1 MGDSSSESQA
11 SSQSLLSR
19 HIYRLELQQR
29 RFRQEFEQLGLLTR
43 TRQEEFT
50 FLQEQVSN
58 LEEQRRGLDQDLCQL
73 RVLLELLSARLGQC
87 EAQLRVAE
95 ALHSQ
100 LGQASEEHAVRNSVT
115 SIALARLSRRVEAIE
130 RVLRAN
136 RLD

>member
-19 HIYRLELQQR
+19 HTYRLELQQR

-87 EAQLRVAE
+87 EEQLRVAE

-100 LGQASEEHAVRNSVT
+100 LARNSVT

>member
-43 TRQEEFT
+43 TRQEDFT
-50 FLQEQVSN
+50 FLQEQVAN

-73 RVLLELLSARLGQC
+73 RALLELLSARLGQC
-87 EAQLRVAE
+87 EEQLRVAE
-95 ALHSQ
+95 ALQSQ
-100 LGQASEEHAVRNSVT
+100 LGQASEEHAARNSVT

>member
-43 TRQEEFT
+43 TRQEDFT
-50 FLQEQVSN
+50 FLQEQVAN

-87 EAQLRVAE
+87 EEQLRVAE
-95 ALHSQ
+95 ALQSQ
-100 LGQASEEHAVRNSVT
+100 LGQASEEHAARNSVT
-115 SIALARLSRRVEAIE
+115 SIALVRLSRRVEAIE